1 MAVSAAVAAASA
13 AAGHRE
19 NGRRYKTVD
28 LQRTLKHLFYPPW
41 FLRRAFPRESLKRIE
56 AAIADSETRHSAEI
70 VFAVEPAIHHLS
82 ALFKGKGARERA
94 IEVFSLLRCW
104 DTEHNNG
111 ILIYLLLADRKVE
124 IIADRGI
131 NALVPQPEW
140 EGVCRLMEVE
150 FSAGHLEQGILNGI
164 KGIERHLVRH
174 FPPGAVNPDELPDR
188 PHVL

>member
-1 MAVSAAVAAASA
+1 M
-13 AAGHRE
+13 
-19 NGRRYKTVD
+19 D
-28 LQRTLKHLFYPPW
+28 LQRILKHIFYPPW
-41 FLRRAFPRESLKRIE
+41 LLRRALPKESLKRIE

-82 ALFKGKGARERA
+82 ALLKGKSARDRA

-111 ILIYLLLADRKVE
+111 ILIYLLLADKRVE

-140 EGVCRLMEVE
+140 EGICRLMERD
-150 FSAGHLEQGILNGI
+150 FSAGRLEQGIINGI
-164 KGIERHLVRH
+164 NEIERHLVRH
-174 FPPGAVNPDELPDR
+174 FPAGAVNPDELPDR